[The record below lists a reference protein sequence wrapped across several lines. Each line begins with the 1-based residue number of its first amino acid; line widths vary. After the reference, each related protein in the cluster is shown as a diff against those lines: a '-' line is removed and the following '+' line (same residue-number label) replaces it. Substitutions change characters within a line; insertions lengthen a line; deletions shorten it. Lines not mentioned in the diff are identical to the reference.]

1 MQQHIRIDKEN
12 IMNLTSVP
20 QAIIPIQ
27 IGTVAEGFIGK
38 NSAWKYQS
46 VEYGVPWS
54 KYPFDFSV
62 FKQEGETSAPY
73 KPGDIVRCR
82 VERGKEKTSSNYDP
96 KTSLLAYW
104 VNVTSMGIEADI
116 FPQDPQH
123 VTRYLM
129 SDITGE
135 ESVSASSAPRPPV
148 VDDNFYN
155 QVEEVEEL
163 FDELPAV
170 ERVFDPQVNWE
181 SIKDFEIDKQ
191 KIFIRQSAL
200 DKAVPLIT
208 NMMIG
213 DPEPWSTE
221 KTLNHVNMV
230 IDELAL
236 MIWGQ
241 YVPKSEEE

>member
-1 MQQHIRIDKEN
+1 MT
-12 IMNLTSVP
+12 LTSVP
-20 QAIIPIQ
+20 QAIVDIKID
-27 IGTVAEGFIGK
+27 TVAEGSIG
-38 NSAWKYQS
+38 NNPAWKYSS

-54 KYPFDFSV
+54 KYKFAFSV
-62 FKQEGETSAPY
+62 FKQEGETSPPY
-73 KPGDIVRCR
+73 KPGDIARCR
-82 VERGKEKTSSNYDP
+82 VERGKEKRDSNYDP

-104 VNVTSMGIEADI
+104 VNVTSMGIEADTY
-116 FPQDPQH
+116 PEDPQH
-123 VTRYLM
+123 VTRHLM
-129 SDITGE
+129 SDITGTE
-135 ESVSASSAPRPPV
+135 PVSAPSAPRPPV

-163 FDELPAV
+163 FDELPVV

-213 DPEPWSTE
+213 DPEPWSAE